1 MSDSMPGVP
10 ESRSGSDPGGN
21 GPSGNGPSGNGPGG
35 NGGGGTVPPGEAVR
49 APFPAVRLLYAIG
62 FAVVAWFVFW
72 ITLIL
77 ALAQFIV
84 VAING
89 RENEE
94 LRTFT
99 INLIQYLWEL
109 LAFIAFV
116 RDEQPFPIGPFPK
129 RN

>member
-1 MSDSMPGVP
+1 MTDSVPGAP
-10 ESRSGSDPGGN
+10 ES
-21 GPSGNGPSGNGPGG
+21 PSGNG
-35 NGGGGTVPPGEAVR
+35 TIPPAGSAR

-89 RENEE
+89 HENEE
-94 LRTFT
+94 LKAFT
-99 INLIQYLWEL
+99 VNLIQYLWEL

-129 RN
+129 RS